1 MVHTSLSI
9 TVIKILAGSLPRDR
23 EMISKGDSGN
33 RVAFFLFGYWD
44 CSRCA
49 GLLALRWT
57 ARVALGDGL
66 PTSPPVRC
74 PIDARNL
81 ALASTCLSSLHPGGM
96 TDITRGLRSNAT
108 IPPGPYAQ
116 RFRIPEGCQ
125 TSEIQSPKTLTQI
138 SDGDHPSSM
147 LESSHQTRSRPPRLS
162 SLRDEER
169 TFFRVAIRGCRIRST
184 PG

>member
-9 TVIKILAGSLPRDR
+9 TVIKILAASLPRDR
-23 EMISKGDSGN
+23 EMIIKGDSGN
-33 RVAFFLFGYWD
+33 RVAFFFVWVL
-44 CSRCA
+44 
-49 GLLALRWT
+49 GLLAFCWA
-57 ARVALGDGL
+57 ARVPLGDGL

-96 TDITRGLRSNAT
+96 TDISRGLRSNAT

-138 SDGDHPSSM
+138 SDGNHPSSM